1 MQGPR
6 LLSEKEFDRLDRVL
20 ADLAAKVTVST
31 SAAGALRFLML
42 TDCRPNEIVTLK
54 WEHLHLEQQSCA
66 CQMRKP
72 ACRPCRSRPQRNSS

>member
-1 MQGPR
+1 MRNSHARRSQDNDPAVKMQGPR

-66 CQMRKP
+66 
-72 ACRPCRSRPQRNSS
+72 